1 MRSPEFLDLAYRTME
16 QRVLASK
23 GIMRSSRVALFL
35 LVMSS
40 LANSVPLTQLSR
52 ATGKYLTI
60 QVHRGPG
67 PEGMGEQIRAAGMIS
82 MSN

>member
-16 QRVLASK
+16 QRVK